1 MVYQFFI
8 LLSQLVNQLKAQ
20 TMNNLSKTITRE
32 TYLTPPQIETIEVV
46 VEAGF
51 TYSGQGTTL
60 PSFGG
65 ENDEEDWDNS

>member
-1 MVYQFFI
+1 
-8 LLSQLVNQLKAQ
+8 
-20 TMNNLSKTITRE
+20 MNNLSKTITRE

-51 TYSGQGTTL
+51 NYSDQTTGA

-65 ENDEEDWDNS
+65 SDDEEDWDND